1 MRKGDLRGKWSRFPS
16 ASVPEHR
23 STGACLTASSRL
35 HASRITVPPRY
46 SGDERDTLIKTPTPC
61 VSSLPSLAIS
71 LPGPPLGGKHH
82 GGWWKVII
90 AFLPG
95 LLRSFRRRVT
105 KRAVDNRKKKKKKKK
120 EKKKEKKIFWRER
133 DGDVEWLD
141 FFLSFF
147 SFLFFFFSKRNSI
160 NLDRNNLSWS
170 NNNKL

>member
-1 MRKGDLRGKWSRFPS
+1 MRKDGKGEGQAPRGGGVS
-16 ASVPEHR
+16 APCRVDKSVDR
-23 STGACLTASSRL
+23 
-35 HASRITVPPRY
+35 SRIGGNAKGRSPWKMKSVSVSVGARTPFDWRLSDGFLSTSCIPYHRPSYPRY
-46 SGDERDTLIKTPTPC
+46 PGDERDTLIKTPTPC

-120 EKKKEKKIFWRER
+120 EKKKEKKIF
-133 DGDVEWLD
+133 
-141 FFLSFF
+141 
-147 SFLFFFFSKRNSI
+147 
-160 NLDRNNLSWS
+160 
-170 NNNKL
+170 